1 MKYFGRMKVWV
12 WARSATFRV
21 LRYLSRTSA
30 LPVSLFSLG
39 EMVNVTVA
47 IVSIVNNSKDT
58 KDGGQ
63 KQAFLSPKLKPI
75 EIVGKLLS
83 GYPSL

>member
-39 EMVNVTVA
+39 EMVNVTV
-47 IVSIVNNSKDT
+47 
-58 KDGGQ
+58 
-63 KQAFLSPKLKPI
+63 LP
-75 EIVGKLLS
+75 
-83 GYPSL
+83 